1 MPETPLPPERQLP
14 ADRIVPS
21 METIAPVVDEVLDI
35 AREQL
40 ERPLT
45 VKLWTWEDGGFKI
58 RVEHGYPV
66 PTGTRYSHDTAIQYH
81 SRYEVVKAF
90 LLEDDLETGDERVL
104 IEEKLAEIPDPV
116 PRKNRDDSTATRV

>member
-1 MPETPLPPERQLP
+1 
-14 ADRIVPS
+14 

-40 ERPLT
+40 KRPLT

-58 RVEHGYPV
+58 HVEHGYGKSR
-66 PTGTRYSHDTAIQYH
+66 GTRYHHETVIRYH

-104 IEEKLAEIPDPV
+104 IEEELTEIPDPV
-116 PRKNRDDSTATRV
+116 PRKNRDSSTATGP